1 MSSERRARE
10 LANFEIDTQP
20 RKQAGKGGSGAVRT
34 SASSAAR
41 SAGGRKA
48 SGTTTRA
55 SGAGAK
61 KTGTT
66 ARTPATGT
74 KKSGATA
81 RTSATGAKKATGA
94 SARTSA
100 KTAGTR
106 TAAASARKAPGTSA
120 RSTAK
125 APVKRTAASGTG
137 KAAPKRRNPR
147 DAVQENPLAR
157 WDVQP
162 VRGQADAPRHAPAA
176 REALDPY
183 DSYDDFDAPV
193 RQKPRREGNRPP
205 HEPPK
210 KPPHRKK
217 RGRSPVNGMTFLLLL
232 LIAGMAGVGVWRQQ
246 AYAEFTQM
254 KAVVAQQNFYA
265 GTTVEGVD
273 VSEMTLQQALDYW
286 NNEIEP
292 GYREVAAV
300 LNDGAQVTA
309 AQMGYTSDY
318 DAVLASAW
326 NAGRQG
332 SLVERYNR
340 IALHTESPSS
350 YTVRRSMYS
359 DETVRSFASRLAEQ
373 IDMEAQDAR
382 LLNFDFGTQTFQY
395 QPEQAGRVLN
405 QEALVA
411 SVEHALESGGGQIAM
426 EVNAVQPSVTL
437 ENVSSQYGMISS
449 AVTNASSSSSNR
461 LSNIALAISLI
472 NGTCLE
478 PGETFSFNQTVGER
492 TTARGFKT
500 APAYYSGEVTQEVG
514 GGICQVSTTLF
525 NAAVK
530 ANLTINER
538 HAHSLTVSYVD
549 AGKDAAVDWGNKDL
563 RFTNSTDERVYIC
576 CYLSD
581 DKRVHFGVF
590 GKLLPDGM
598 TITLES
604 KKTGDVDYETEY
616 RVNFTM
622 ASGSSKVVQNGKK
635 GSSAVTYKVY
645 WDANGNEL
653 SREQLCKSNYR
664 ATKEIIEY
672 GP

>member
-1 MSSERRARE
+1 MSGERRVRE
-10 LANFEIDTQP
+10 LANFEIDVQP
-20 RKQAGKGGSGAVRT
+20 RKSGGKGGSSAGRT

-41 SAGGRKA
+41 STGAKKASTAAKTSGTTAKKASAAKKAASGSAAAAKKAATAKA
-48 SGTTTRA
+48 SGTAARK
-55 SGAGAK
+55 S
-61 KTGTT
+61 GTT
-66 ARTPATGT
+66 ARTSSAAA
-74 KKSGATA
+74 KKS
-81 RTSATGAKKATGA
+81 
-94 SARTSA
+94 
-100 KTAGTR
+100 
-106 TAAASARKAPGTSA
+106 GTSA
-120 RSTAK
+120 RSTAAK
-125 APVKRTAASGTG
+125 KAAS
-137 KAAPKRRNPR
+137 APRKRSSRE
-147 DAVQENPLAR
+147 AVQENPLAR
-157 WDVQP
+157 WDFQAAP
-162 VRGQADAPRHAPAA
+162 VRMEAPRRAPAP
-176 REALDPY
+176 RTDFDPY

-193 RQKPRREGNRPP
+193 RPAQRQRPKRQGNRPP
-205 HEPPK
+205 QEPPK
-210 KPPHRKK
+210 KPQKKK
-217 RGRSPVNGMTFLLLL
+217 RGRSPVNGMSFLLLL
-232 LIAGMAGVGVWRQQ
+232 LIAGMAGLGVWRQQ
-246 AYAEFTQM
+246 VYAEFTQM
-254 KAVVAQQNFYA
+254 KAVVAKQTFYA

-273 VSEMTLQQALDYW
+273 VSEMTLPQALDYW
-286 NNEIEP
+286 NTQIEP
-292 GYREVAAV
+292 GYRQVAAV
-300 LNDGAQVTA
+300 LNEGAQVTA
-309 AQMGYTSDY
+309 EQMGYTSDY

-340 IALHTESPSS
+340 IALHMESPTS
-350 YTVRRSMYS
+350 YTVSRSMYT
-359 DETVRSFASRLAEQ
+359 DEVVRSFASRIAQQ
-373 IDMEAQDAR
+373 IDAEAQDAR
-382 LLNFDFGTQTFQY
+382 LLSFDFGSQTFQY
-395 QPEQAGRVLN
+395 EQEQAGRVLN

-411 SVEHALESGGGQIAM
+411 SIEGALENGGGQIAL
-426 EVNAVQPSVTL
+426 EVAAVQPQVTL
-437 ENVSSQYGMISS
+437 ENVAAQYGMISS

-461 LSNIALAISLI
+461 LENIRLAISFI
-472 NGTCLE
+472 NGTCLG
-478 PGETFSFNQTVGER
+478 PDETFSFNKTVGER

-500 APAYYSGEVTQEVG
+500 APAYSSGEVTQEVG

-563 RFTNSTDERVYIC
+563 KFTNSTDENVYIC

-581 DKRVHFGVF
+581 DKRVHFGIF

-598 TITLES
+598 SITLES
-604 KKTGDVDYETEY
+604 KKTGDIDYETEY

-645 WDANGNEL
+645 WDANGNEI

>member
-1 MSSERRARE
+1 MQAEAPRRA
-10 LANFEIDTQP
+10 P
-20 RKQAGKGGSGAVRT
+20 
-34 SASSAAR
+34 
-41 SAGGRKA
+41 
-48 SGTTTRA
+48 
-55 SGAGAK
+55 
-61 KTGTT
+61 
-66 ARTPATGT
+66 
-74 KKSGATA
+74 
-81 RTSATGAKKATGA
+81 
-94 SARTSA
+94 
-100 KTAGTR
+100 
-106 TAAASARKAPGTSA
+106 
-120 RSTAK
+120 
-125 APVKRTAASGTG
+125 
-137 KAAPKRRNPR
+137 
-147 DAVQENPLAR
+147 
-157 WDVQP
+157 
-162 VRGQADAPRHAPAA
+162 APRMAY
-176 REALDPY
+176 DPY
-183 DSYDDFDAPV
+183 DSYDGFDAPQ
-193 RQKPRREGNRPP
+193 RGPRREGNRPP

-210 KPPHRKK
+210 RPPHRKK

-254 KAVVAQQNFYA
+254 KAVVAKQTFYA

-273 VSEMTLQQALDYW
+273 VSDMTLPEALDYW
-286 NNEIEP
+286 NKEIEP
-292 GYREVAAV
+292 GYRQVAAV
-300 LNDGAQVTA
+300 LNEGAQVTA
-309 AQMGYTSDY
+309 EQMGYTSDY
-318 DAVLASAW
+318 ETVLSSAW

-340 IALHTESPSS
+340 IALRMESPSS
-350 YTVRRSMYS
+350 YSVSRSMYT
-359 DETVRSFASRLAEQ
+359 DEVVRAFASRLAQQ
-373 IDMEAQDAR
+373 IDAEAQDAH
-382 LLNFDFGTQTFQY
+382 LLSFDFGSQSFQY
-395 QPEQAGRVLN
+395 EQEREGRVLN
-405 QEALVA
+405 QQALVA
-411 SVEHALESGGGQIAM
+411 SIEQALQSGGGQISM
-426 EVNAVQPSVTL
+426 EVTAVQPQVTL
-437 ENVSSQYGMISS
+437 ENVSAQYGMISS

-461 LSNIALAISLI
+461 LSNISLAISLI

-478 PGETFSFNQTVGER
+478 PGETFSFNKTVGER

-500 APAYYSGEVTQEVG
+500 APAYSSGEVTQEVG

-563 RFTNSTDERVYIC
+563 RFTNSTGENVYIC

-590 GKLLPDGM
+590 GKLLSDGM
-598 TITLES
+598 TITLEG
-604 KKTGDVDYETEY
+604 KKTGDIDYETEY

-645 WDANGNEL
+645 WDANGNEI

>member
-1 MSSERRARE
+1 MQAEAPRRA
-10 LANFEIDTQP
+10 P
-20 RKQAGKGGSGAVRT
+20 
-34 SASSAAR
+34 
-41 SAGGRKA
+41 
-48 SGTTTRA
+48 
-55 SGAGAK
+55 
-61 KTGTT
+61 
-66 ARTPATGT
+66 
-74 KKSGATA
+74 
-81 RTSATGAKKATGA
+81 
-94 SARTSA
+94 
-100 KTAGTR
+100 
-106 TAAASARKAPGTSA
+106 
-120 RSTAK
+120 
-125 APVKRTAASGTG
+125 
-137 KAAPKRRNPR
+137 
-147 DAVQENPLAR
+147 
-157 WDVQP
+157 
-162 VRGQADAPRHAPAA
+162 APRMAY
-176 REALDPY
+176 DPY
-183 DSYDDFDAPV
+183 DSYDNFDAPQ
-193 RQKPRREGNRPP
+193 RRPRRAGNRPP
-205 HEPPK
+205 HEPPRR
-210 KPPHRKK
+210 PPHKKK
-217 RGRSPVNGMTFLLLL
+217 RGRSPVNGLTFLLLL

-254 KAVVAQQNFYA
+254 KAVVAKQTFYA

-273 VSEMTLQQALDYW
+273 VSDMTLPEALEHW
-286 NNEIEP
+286 NTQIEP
-292 GYREVAAV
+292 GYRQVAAV
-300 LNDGAQVTA
+300 LNEGAQVTA
-309 AQMGYTSDY
+309 EQMGYTSDY
-318 DAVLASAW
+318 ETVLSSAW

-340 IALHTESPSS
+340 IALRMESPSS
-350 YTVRRSMYS
+350 YSVSRSMYT
-359 DETVRSFASRLAEQ
+359 DEVVRAFASRLAEQ
-373 IDMEAQDAR
+373 IDAEAQDAH
-382 LLNFDFGTQTFQY
+382 LLSFDFGSQSFQY
-395 QPEQAGRVLN
+395 EQEKEGRVLN

-411 SVEHALESGGGQIAM
+411 SIEQALQSGGGQIAM
-426 EVNAVQPSVTL
+426 EVTAVQPQVTL
-437 ENVSSQYGMISS
+437 ENVSAQYGMISS

-461 LSNIALAISLI
+461 LSNISLAISLI

-478 PGETFSFNQTVGER
+478 PGETFSFNKTVGER

-500 APAYYSGEVTQEVG
+500 APAYSSGEVTQEVG

-563 RFTNSTDERVYIC
+563 RFTNSTGENVYIC

-590 GKLLPDGM
+590 GKLLSDGM

-604 KKTGDVDYETEY
+604 KKTGDIDFETEY

-645 WDANGNEL
+645 WDANGNEI

>member
-1 MSSERRARE
+1 MQAEAPRRA
-10 LANFEIDTQP
+10 P
-20 RKQAGKGGSGAVRT
+20 
-34 SASSAAR
+34 
-41 SAGGRKA
+41 
-48 SGTTTRA
+48 
-55 SGAGAK
+55 
-61 KTGTT
+61 
-66 ARTPATGT
+66 
-74 KKSGATA
+74 
-81 RTSATGAKKATGA
+81 
-94 SARTSA
+94 
-100 KTAGTR
+100 
-106 TAAASARKAPGTSA
+106 
-120 RSTAK
+120 
-125 APVKRTAASGTG
+125 
-137 KAAPKRRNPR
+137 
-147 DAVQENPLAR
+147 
-157 WDVQP
+157 
-162 VRGQADAPRHAPAA
+162 APRMAY
-176 REALDPY
+176 DPY
-183 DSYDDFDAPV
+183 DSYDDFDAPQ
-193 RQKPRREGNRPP
+193 RRPRREGNRPP

-210 KPPHRKK
+210 RPPYKK
-217 RGRSPVNGMTFLLLL
+217 KHGRSPVNGMTFLLLL
-232 LIAGMAGVGVWRQQ
+232 LIAGMASVGVWRQQ

-254 KAVVAQQNFYA
+254 KAVVAKQTFYA

-273 VSEMTLQQALDYW
+273 VSEMTLPQALDYW
-286 NNEIEP
+286 NTQIEP
-292 GYREVAAV
+292 GYRQVAAV
-300 LNDGAQVTA
+300 LNEGAQVTA
-309 AQMGYTSDY
+309 EQMGYTSDY
-318 DAVLASAW
+318 ETVLSSAW

-340 IALHTESPSS
+340 IALRMESPSS
-350 YTVRRSMYS
+350 YSVSRSMYT
-359 DETVRSFASRLAEQ
+359 DEVVRAFASRLAEQ
-373 IDMEAQDAR
+373 IDAEAQDAH
-382 LLNFDFGTQTFQY
+382 LLSFDFGTQSFQY
-395 QPEQAGRVLN
+395 EQEKEGRVLN

-411 SVEHALESGGGQIAM
+411 SIEQALQSGGGQIAM
-426 EVNAVQPSVTL
+426 EVTAVQPQVTL
-437 ENVSSQYGMISS
+437 ENVSAQYGMISS

-461 LSNIALAISLI
+461 LSNITLAISLI

-478 PGETFSFNQTVGER
+478 PGETFSFNKTVGER

-500 APAYYSGEVTQEVG
+500 APAYSSGEVTQEVG

-563 RFTNSTDERVYIC
+563 RFTNSTGENVYIC

-590 GKLLPDGM
+590 GKLLSDGM
-598 TITLES
+598 SITLES
-604 KKTGDVDYETEY
+604 KKTGDIDYETEY

-645 WDANGNEL
+645 WDADGNEI

>member
-1 MSSERRARE
+1 MSGERRARE
-10 LANFEIDTQP
+10 LANFEIDVQP
-20 RKQAGKGGSGAVRT
+20 RKQSGGSRTSGGRRGSGAKRT

-41 SAGGRKA
+41 N
-48 SGTTTRA
+48 
-55 SGAGAK
+55 
-61 KTGTT
+61 
-66 ARTPATGT
+66 P
-74 KKSGATA
+74 
-81 RTSATGAKKATGA
+81 GAKKAA
-94 SARTSA
+94 SPAARTSSA
-100 KTAGTR
+100 STKKAAGTPAR
-106 TAAASARKAPGTSA
+106 TSGTSPKKA
-120 RSTAK
+120 GASTRSAAK
-125 APVKRTAASGTG
+125 APAKRTAATGTG
-137 KAAPKRRNPR
+137 RAASASKKRSSAQTRARSARNG
-147 DAVQENPLAR
+147 VQENPLAR
-157 WDVQP
+157 YSSQNAY
-162 VRGQADAPRHAPAA
+162 VRTEAPRRAPAA
-176 REALDPY
+176 REAFDPY
-183 DSYDDFDAPV
+183 DSYDAYDALEQ
-193 RQKPRREGNRPP
+193 RKPRRDGNRPS

-210 KPPHRKK
+210 RPPHKKK
-217 RGRSPVNGMTFLLLL
+217 RGHSPVNGMTFLLLL

-254 KAVVAQQNFYA
+254 KAVVAKQTFYA

-273 VSEMTLQQALDYW
+273 VSDMTLQEALDYW
-286 NNEIEP
+286 NTQIEP

-300 LNDGAQVTA
+300 LNEGAQVTA
-309 AQMGYTSDY
+309 AQMGYSSDY
-318 DAVLASAW
+318 DSVLASAW

-340 IALHTESPSS
+340 IALHMESPSS
-350 YTVRRSMYS
+350 YTVSRSMYS
-359 DETVRSFASRLAEQ
+359 DEAVRSFASRLAEQ
-373 IDMEAQDAR
+373 IDAEAQDAR
-382 LLNFDFGTQTFQY
+382 LLTFDFGTQTFQF
-395 QPEQAGRVLN
+395 QQEQAGRVLN

-411 SVEHALESGGGQIAM
+411 SVERALESGGGQIAM
-426 EVNAVQPSVTL
+426 EVAAVQPQVTL
-437 ENVSSQYGMISS
+437 ENVSAQYGMISS

-461 LSNIALAISLI
+461 LSNIMLAISLI

-500 APAYYSGEVTQEVG
+500 APAYSSGEVTQEVG

-538 HAHSLTVSYVD
+538 NAHSLTVSYVD
-549 AGKDAAVDWGNKDL
+549 VGKDAAVDWGNKDL
-563 RFTNSTDERVYIC
+563 KFTNSTDESVYIC

-581 DKRVHFGVF
+581 DKRVHFGIF

-604 KKTGDVDYETEY
+604 KKTGDIDYETEY

-635 GSSAVTYKVY
+635 GTSAVTYKVY
-645 WDANGNEL
+645 WDANGNEI

>member
-1 MSSERRARE
+1 M
-10 LANFEIDTQP
+10 
-20 RKQAGKGGSGAVRT
+20 RT
-34 SASSAAR
+34 ASSAAKKPGTTATTANAGAKKSGTSAR
-41 SAGGRKA
+41 TSGAGGRKP
-48 SGTTTRA
+48 T
-55 SGAGAK
+55 GAMANAAAK
-61 KTGTT
+61 KK
-66 ARTPATGT
+66 A
-74 KKSGATA
+74 S
-81 RTSATGAKKATGA
+81 SAP
-94 SARTSA
+94 
-100 KTAGTR
+100 
-106 TAAASARKAPGTSA
+106 RK
-120 RSTAK
+120 
-125 APVKRTAASGTG
+125 
-137 KAAPKRRNPR
+137 RNSR

-157 WDVQP
+157 WDYQAAP
-162 VRGQADAPRHAPAA
+162 VRMDAPRRAPAP
-176 REALDPY
+176 RVDYDPY

-193 RQKPRREGNRPP
+193 RPAQRQGPRRAGNRPP
-205 HEPPK
+205 QESPK
-210 KPPHRKK
+210 KPRRKK
-217 RGRSPVNGMTFLLLL
+217 RGRSPVNAMSFLLLL

-254 KAVVAQQNFYA
+254 KAVVAKQTFYA

-273 VSEMTLQQALDYW
+273 VSDMTLPQALEHW

-292 GYREVAAV
+292 GYRQVAAV
-300 LNDGAQVTA
+300 LNEGAQVTA
-309 AQMGYTSDY
+309 EQMGYTSDY
-318 DAVLASAW
+318 ETVLSSAW

-340 IALHTESPSS
+340 IALHMESPSS
-350 YTVRRSMYS
+350 YTVNRSMYT
-359 DETVRSFASRLAEQ
+359 DEVVRSFASRIAQQ
-373 IDMEAQDAR
+373 IDAEAQDAR
-382 LLNFDFGTQTFQY
+382 LLSFDFGSQTFQY
-395 QPEQAGRVLN
+395 EQEQAGRVLN

-411 SVEHALESGGGQIAM
+411 SIEGALENGGGQIAL
-426 EVNAVQPSVTL
+426 EVAAVQPQVTL
-437 ENVSSQYGMISS
+437 ENVAAQYGMISS

-461 LSNIALAISLI
+461 LENIRLAISFI

-500 APAYYSGEVTQEVG
+500 APAYSSGEVTQEVG

-538 HAHSLTVSYVD
+538 NAHSLTVSYVD
-549 AGKDAAVDWGNKDL
+549 VGKDAAVDWGNKDL
-563 RFTNSTDERVYIC
+563 KFTNSTDENVYIC

-581 DKRVHFGVF
+581 DKRVYFGIF

-598 TITLES
+598 SITLES
-604 KKTGDVDYETEY
+604 KKTGDIDYETEY

-635 GSSAVTYKVY
+635 GTSAVTYKVY
-645 WDANGNEL
+645 WDANGNEI
-653 SREQLCKSNYR
+653 SREQLCKSNYK